1 MKKLILIMA
10 VFMTSLI
17 VSAQSTKQTT
27 PTKGK
32 LYYSFAWGL
41 FKSKDYPKNK
51 TAVVKVEK
59 PKIST
64 SFADTPLDTTKYE
77 QKSILWGA
85 IQWTEKKKNVSPLKT
100 NKNEK

>member
-1 MKKLILIMA
+1 MKKLILIFV
-10 VFMTSLI
+10 VFMTSLT
-17 VSAQSTKQTT
+17 VSAQSTEQTT
-27 PTKGK
+27 PTKSR

-64 SFADTPLDTTKYE
+64 TPLDTTKYE

-85 IQWTEKKKNVSPLKT
+85 IQWTEKKKVVL
-100 NKNEK
+100 NK